1 MKCKKHVISIFH
13 LDVLTRSKI
22 SGRQRTLHPMF
33 KTGFEIILSLI
44 LLTFNSFVTCKN
56 GKIAPKGIRLE

>member
-1 MKCKKHVISIFH
+1 MFH

-33 KTGFEIILSLI
+33 KAGFESILSLI

-56 GKIAPKGIRLE
+56 GKIASKDIRLE